1 MPPLA
6 QAQRVGLCGELVR
19 PLRGLQRPRGNTA
32 PTTRQRT
39 PLPTAQ
45 RSSTRTSRRRRP
57 RPAAERARPRTGQT
71 SPPALASAHAAV
83 ALGAL
88 LPARDAGAVSARPRR
103 SDAARGWAGASGQA
117 PRGGEELQPRE
128 EAPDTHANA
137 RANACGAAAAQ
148 GNRELQVTVLSAAL
162 LVGCVRCPYEA
173 GPRSSPHSKPQLALL
188 FCVCVFSLEASA
200 QASHCALLLP
210 THLDAPRR
218 PRRPGESHV
227 RGALVCAVAGVS

>member
-1 MPPLA
+1 MRSVAIAIFLLSSCVPSPVL
-6 QAQRVGLCGELVR
+6 GK
-19 PLRGLQRPRGNTA
+19 RG
-32 PTTRQRT
+32 
-39 PLPTAQ
+39 
-45 RSSTRTSRRRRP
+45 
-57 RPAAERARPRTGQT
+57 ARHHDG
-71 SPPALASAHAAV
+71 H
-83 ALGAL
+83 G
-88 LPARDAGAVSARPRR
+88 DANMIDPGFAVSMGTPT
-103 SDAARGWAGASGQA
+103 SCVNED
-117 PRGGEELQPRE
+117 L
-128 EAPDTHANA
+128 EACGDCGTPSCPDTHANA

-188 FCVCVFSLEASA
+188 FCVCVFSLEAPA